1 MDMPRWDA
9 KMITRLVLA
18 VIGVI
23 NVVLMFL
30 GKVPVEIAES
40 TLYIA
45 VSAVYS
51 VVTTGWVAWKDND
64 LTKRARIR
72 KLLGEAALA
81 VEDVIEDVLDDIER
95 EEEETS
101 EVVSDIEEE

>member
-1 MDMPRWDA
+1 MDMPRWNPM
-9 KMITRLVLA
+9 MITRLTLA
-18 VIGVI
+18 VIGVV

-40 TLYIA
+40 TLYVA

-64 LTKRARIR
+64 MTKRARIR

-81 VEDVIEDVLDDIER
+81 VEDVIEDVLDDL
-95 EEEETS
+95 EEVEPEAVEEA
-101 EVVSDIEEE
+101 

>member
-40 TLYIA
+40 TLYVA

>member
-23 NVVLMFL
+23 NVILMFL

-40 TLYIA
+40 TLYVA

>member
-18 VIGVI
+18 IIGVL

-40 TLYIA
+40 TLYVA

-81 VEDVIEDVLDDIER
+81 VEDVIEDVLDDL
-95 EEEETS
+95 EEVEPEAVEEA
-101 EVVSDIEEE
+101 

>member
-9 KMITRLVLA
+9 KMITRLALA
-18 VIGVI
+18 IIGVI
-23 NVVLMFL
+23 NVILMFF
-30 GKVPVEIAES
+30 GKVPVEIAEN

-45 VSAVYS
+45 ISAIYS

-81 VEDVIEDVLDDIER
+81 VEDVIEDVLDDL
-95 EEEETS
+95 EEEVEP
-101 EVVSDIEEE
+101 EAVEEE

>member
-40 TLYIA
+40 TLYVA

-81 VEDVIEDVLDDIER
+81 VEDVIEDILDDIEK

>member
-40 TLYIA
+40 TLYVA
-45 VSAVYS
+45 VSAIYS
-51 VVTTGWVAWKDND
+51 VATTGWVAWKDND

-95 EEEETS
+95 EERETS

>member
-18 VIGVI
+18 IIGVI

-64 LTKRARIR
+64 LSKRARIR

>member
-18 VIGVI
+18 IIGVI

-40 TLYIA
+40 TLYVA

-81 VEDVIEDVLDDIER
+81 VEDVIEDVLDDIEK

>member
-18 VIGVI
+18 IIGVI

-40 TLYIA
+40 TLYVA

>member
-18 VIGVI
+18 IIGVI

-64 LTKRARIR
+64 LSKRARMR

-81 VEDVIEDVLDDIER
+81 VEDVIEDILDDIEK

>member
-1 MDMPRWDA
+1 MDMPRWNPM
-9 KMITRLVLA
+9 MITRLVLA
-18 VIGVI
+18 AVGVL

-30 GKVPVEIAES
+30 GKVPVEIVES
-40 TLYIA
+40 TLYVA

-64 LTKRARIR
+64 MTKRARIR

-81 VEDVIEDVLDDIER
+81 VEDVIEDVLDDL
-95 EEEETS
+95 EEVEPEAVEEA
-101 EVVSDIEEE
+101 

>member
-9 KMITRLVLA
+9 KMITRLILA

-40 TLYIA
+40 TLYVA

-64 LTKRARIR
+64 LTKKARIR

-81 VEDVIEDVLDDIER
+81 VEDVIEDVLDDYDR
-95 EEEETS
+95 EEKETS

>member
-1 MDMPRWDA
+1 MDMPRWNPM
-9 KMITRLVLA
+9 MITRLVLA
-18 VIGVI
+18 AVGVL

-40 TLYIA
+40 TLYVA

-64 LTKRARIR
+64 MTKRARIR

-81 VEDVIEDVLDDIER
+81 VEDVIEDVLDDL
-95 EEEETS
+95 EEVEPEAVEEA
-101 EVVSDIEEE
+101 

>member
-64 LTKRARIR
+64 LSKRARIR

>member
-30 GKVPVEIAES
+30 GKVPIEIAES

>member
-40 TLYIA
+40 TLYVA

-72 KLLGEAALA
+72 KLVGEAALA
-81 VEDVIEDVLDDIER
+81 VEDVIEDVLDDL
-95 EEEETS
+95 EEVEPEAVEEA
-101 EVVSDIEEE
+101 

>member
-1 MDMPRWDA
+1 MDMPRWNPM
-9 KMITRLVLA
+9 MITRLALA
-18 VIGVI
+18 AIGVL

-40 TLYIA
+40 TLYVA

-64 LTKRARIR
+64 MTKRARIR

-81 VEDVIEDVLDDIER
+81 VEDVIEDVLDDL
-95 EEEETS
+95 EEVEPEAVEEA
-101 EVVSDIEEE
+101 

>member
-9 KMITRLVLA
+9 KMITRIILA
-18 VIGVI
+18 IIGVV

-30 GKVPVEIAES
+30 GKVPVEIAEN

-64 LTKRARIR
+64 ITQKARIR

-81 VEDVIEDVLDDIER
+81 IEDVIEDFTDDIENFEIEEN
-95 EEEETS
+95 EEEEA
-101 EVVSDIEEE
+101 

>member
-18 VIGVI
+18 IIGVL

-40 TLYIA
+40 TLYVA

-81 VEDVIEDVLDDIER
+81 VEDVIEDVLDDL
-95 EEEETS
+95 EEVEPEAVEE
-101 EVVSDIEEE
+101 V

>member
-9 KMITRLVLA
+9 KMITRLALA
-18 VIGVI
+18 IIGVI
-23 NVVLMFL
+23 NVILMFF

-40 TLYIA
+40 TLYMAI
-45 VSAVYS
+45 SAIYS

-64 LTKRARIR
+64 MTKRARIR

-81 VEDVIEDVLDDIER
+81 VEDVIEDVLDDLEQVEPEAV
-95 EEEETS
+95 EEE
-101 EVVSDIEEE
+101 

>member
-40 TLYIA
+40 TLYVA

-95 EEEETS
+95 DEKETS
-101 EVVSDIEEE
+101 EAVSDIEEE

>member
-40 TLYIA
+40 TLYVA

-81 VEDVIEDVLDDIER
+81 VEDVIEDVLDDL
-95 EEEETS
+95 EEVEPEAVEEA
-101 EVVSDIEEE
+101 